1 MRVVL
6 QSAAVG
12 VVDSFPITGVRV
24 AEQDPG
30 EGIGGRRVNAIQ
42 DGQAR
47 GSTKSDVEHSVS
59 VGRLYGN
66 RRVDEEHRYSRQ
78 DRYLA
83 VILSTVEFRPK
94 GRSGSDR
101 RCFALVPS
109 QIADIAESVQRTRSR
124 MPPETYVAEHTASS
138 HIAAQ
143 ALYHPTGST
152 EHLSSDEFEYTL
164 RRNIVQQKGRTMQA
178 VSKFIFGPSQ
188 EERVKKVQSQLR
200 TEQRALDREMRQI
213 DQGSTKT
220 KAEIKK
226 LAKKGDVKN
235 AKILAR
241 EVVRAQKQKN
251 RLAVSKARLNS
262 INMQLQHQLAMYK
275 VTGSMQKSTEIMK
288 LSNQLVKLPEV
299 SAVMRQMSAEMTK
312 AGIMEELME
321 DALDSGV
328 LGEDEDEME
337 EEAQDEVDKVLYQ
350 LTDGKLGQA
359 STTDHLPDLAIEDP
373 KLNEEQEQ
381 QDMQRMQAA
390 LDGLLRG

>member
-1 MRVVL
+1 
-6 QSAAVG
+6 
-12 VVDSFPITGVRV
+12 
-24 AEQDPG
+24 
-30 EGIGGRRVNAIQ
+30 
-42 DGQAR
+42 
-47 GSTKSDVEHSVS
+47 
-59 VGRLYGN
+59 
-66 RRVDEEHRYSRQ
+66 
-78 DRYLA
+78 
-83 VILSTVEFRPK
+83 
-94 GRSGSDR
+94 
-101 RCFALVPS
+101 
-109 QIADIAESVQRTRSR
+109 
-124 MPPETYVAEHTASS
+124 
-138 HIAAQ
+138 
-143 ALYHPTGST
+143 
-152 EHLSSDEFEYTL
+152 
-164 RRNIVQQKGRTMQA
+164 MQA
-178 VSKFIFGPSQ
+178 VSKLLFGPTQ

-200 TEQRALDREMRQI
+200 SEQRALDREMRQI

-241 EVVRAQKQKN
+241 EVVRANKQKN

-262 INMQLQHQLAMYK
+262 IHMQLQHQLAMYK

-359 STTDHLPDLAIEDP
+359 STTDHLPDLAIPESKVDDG
-373 KLNEEQEQ
+373 KEQE
-381 QDMQRMQAA
+381 DMRHLQAA
-390 LDGLLRG
+390 LDGLLKG